1 MVDLL
6 KFKSNKK
13 ILSVHLFQLLG
24 AETHVYVKAGAT
36 CVFGSAQKCN
46 FLEKV
51 AFWAKAKNALRT
63 CKIYG
68 ALEVHKAKSPCAFQ
82 LSVGFFLQLPNY
94 HEVKSP
100 QFSCLLL
107 IPLISSLCS
116 HFVLKLTHA
125 IKLIKP
131 QQ

>member
-1 MVDLL
+1 MFGLTFCWIVKCAFVSAFRSWNARLC
-6 KFKSNKK
+6 KSWSNLC
-13 ILSVHLFQLLG
+13 IWFSPNH
-24 AETHVYVKAGAT
+24 
-36 CVFGSAQKCN
+36 N

-82 LSVGFFLQLPNY
+82 LFVGLFLQLPNY
-94 HEVKSP
+94 PEIKSP
-100 QFSCLLL
+100 QFSRLSL

-116 HFVLKLTHA
+116 PFALKLTHA